1 MSTLCHV
8 VSKQSPPAG
17 IYVCALAQVNIERLI
32 ADHRHLLSPAEQS
45 RSAGMSSDKVRQRF
59 MLARI
64 ALRRL
69 LADAAGVVPAA
80 LQIDIDAQGKPCLA
94 SHPGLEFN
102 LSHSANY
109 IAIAITQ
116 GVKVGVDVECL
127 RRRDNIAEIARRFFS
142 AAEYQYLQHSG
153 FAPADFYTLWTLK
166 EAYVKALGV
175 GLAKSLSSCS
185 FDLTAAIKLTDDH
198 PEAHTAAFASYQ
210 LTLDD
215 QLSVCTLAAA
225 PSPLALYA
233 IDAELAL
240 APLVPLSSRSS
251 VT

>member
-1 MSTLCHV
+1 MKTLSQAVEC
-8 VSKQSPPAG
+8 PAAG
-17 IYVCALAQVNIERLI
+17 VYVCALAQVNIDRLI
-32 ADHRHLLSPAEQS
+32 AEYRHLLSPAEQN
-45 RSAGMSSDKVRQRF
+45 RSAGMSNHKVRQRF

-64 ALRRL
+64 LLRRL
-69 LADAAGVVPAA
+69 LADAAGVAPAA
-80 LQIDIDAQGKPCLA
+80 LQIDIDARGKPGLA

-116 GVKVGVDVECL
+116 GLKVGVDVEYL
-127 RRRDNIAEIARRFFS
+127 RRRNNIAEIARRFFS
-142 AAEYQYLQHSG
+142 ASEYEYLQYSD

-175 GLAKSLSSCS
+175 GLVKSLSSCS
-185 FDLTAAIKLTDDH
+185 FDLTAVIKLTDDH
-198 PEAHTAAFASYQ
+198 PEAHVAAFASYQ

-225 PSPLALYA
+225 PAPLALYT

-240 APLVPLSSRSS
+240 APLTPLSSRSS